1 MAARTGLWLTLPLV
15 LLACASYTAPWDRGP
30 GGNPLTGAVAN
41 AQTPSDWAE
50 IEQNIVAEH
59 NRVRQNPA
67 SYIPLLQARLDSMN
81 AAGHIPNGCG
91 PNCTLTTQ
99 EGRAAVQ
106 EAIDFLRQQ
115 APLPALAMAGPV
127 AQAARVH
134 AQDQAG
140 GAIGHRGSDGSSH
153 SQRLDRAGAIYTRS
167 GENIAYGS
175 RTGQQVVMDLIIDDG
190 VPDRGHRTNI
200 FSPHWTHIGAGC
212 GPHRGYRSVCVVNY
226 TASSS
231 QLQVIHN
238 GTVSLQSLQLGDINL
253 LGQPL
258 APGQRQ
264 TITLSPQ
271 QCQAS
276 LRLQLGGNYNPL
288 DWNDLRLCGATLTI
302 NRRNGFQLSY

>member
-1 MAARTGLWLTLPLV
+1 MLPLA
-15 LLACASYTAPWDRGP
+15 LLACASDWSSWGGVP
-30 GGNPLTGAVAN
+30 GGNPLAGAVAQ
-41 AQTPSDWAE
+41 AQTPSDWAQ
-50 IEQNIVAEH
+50 IEQDILAEH

-67 SYIPLLQARLDSMN
+67 SYIPLLQARLNSMN

-99 EGRAAVQ
+99 EGKAAVQ

-115 APLPALAMAGPV
+115 APLAALNASAPANQA
-127 AQAARVH
+127 AQAH
-134 AQDQAG
+134 AQDQRG
-140 GAIGHRGSDGSSH
+140 GAIGHQGSDGSSH
-153 SQRLDRAGAIYTRS
+153 DQRLTRYGAIYTRS

-190 VPDRGHRTNI
+190 VPNRGHRTNI
-200 FSPHWTHIGAGC
+200 FSPHWTHIGTGC
-212 GPHRGYRSVCVVNY
+212 GPHQGYRSVCVINY
-226 TASSS
+226 MTSSS
-231 QLQVIHN
+231 QFQVINN
-238 GTVSLQSLQLGDINL
+238 GTVALQSLQLGGANL

-264 TITLSPQ
+264 AISLSPD

-288 DWNDLRLCGATLTI
+288 DWSDLRLCGATLTI
-302 NRRNGFQLSY
+302 NNRNGFQLSYE